1 MSDQAN
7 MHAWSGNAVSDYSA
21 EESSAELCDS
31 GLPDPEVCDVL
42 HIPPTE
48 TAVISEAWSR
58 GWVFHFHKVTVCRI
72 HYPPRSNAMHSPLSL
87 HRATQFN
94 VQ

>member
-1 MSDQAN
+1 MLDQTY

-42 HIPPTE
+42 HIPPKE
-48 TAVISEAWSR
+48 TAVVSEAWSR
-58 GWVFHFHKVTVCRI
+58 GYGSPMFMPWCYSAPFPCVFLVH
-72 HYPPRSNAMHSPLSL
+72 PMHCP
-87 HRATQFN
+87 ADEIF
-94 VQ
+94 